1 MKKTLTLLAFCLL
14 SFNLTAQD
22 SLRLTFKLDGFK
34 TKDQLSISFSE
45 GQFLLPT
52 EKEEVTI
59 VRKLVGPE
67 SMAIIYKSRFKSLWI
82 DNNDITVTI
91 SKSGF
96 KNGIDVQGSPAEDL
110 WQQIVKAPKEERA
123 KILEENIKTK
133 MAQSYLASSSDRLL
147 PEDQKR
153 LLAMSN
159 PKTNDLAKY
168 NISLL
173 GLDVS
178 ERLKEGD
185 PMMDFIAST
194 IDDQQTSTEDL
205 RGKYILLD
213 FAGTGCGWCWVE
225 YPNMVKSLEKY
236 ENLQV
241 LTINEDFSHERW
253 RKMAEQRDINLPW
266 PVLWK
271 AENKKEIFAKYGIQ
285 VLPTHYLIS
294 PEGIILERW
303 QGEKDNK
310 LERALEK
317 HKVN

>member
-14 SFNLTAQD
+14 SLNLTAQD
-22 SLRLTFKLDGFK
+22 SLRLTFKLEGFK
-34 TKDQLSISFSE
+34 AKDQLSIAFSE

-52 EKEEVTI
+52 EKEELTI
-59 VRKLVGPE
+59 SRKLESPE
-67 SMAIIYKSRFKSLWI
+67 PMAILYKSKYKSLWI

-110 WQQIVKAPKEERA
+110 WQQIVKAPKDERA
-123 KILEENIKTK
+123 KILEENIDTK
-133 MAQSYLASSSDRLL
+133 MAQSYLSSRSNKLF
-147 PEDQKR
+147 PEDQER

-185 PMMDFIAST
+185 SMMDFIAST
-194 IDDQQTSTEDL
+194 IDNQVTSTEDL
-205 RGKYILLD
+205 RGKFILLD

-303 QGEKDNK
+303 QGAKDNK
-310 LERALEK
+310 LERVLQK

>member
-110 WQQIVKAPKEERA
+110 WQQIVKAPKEKRA
-123 KILEENIKTK
+123 ELLAENINTK
-133 MAQSYLASSSDRLL
+133 MAQSYLARSSDRLL
-147 PEDQKR
+147 PEDQER

-159 PKTNDLAKY
+159 SKTKDLAKY
-168 NISLL
+168 DLLMAYDISN
-173 GLDVS
+173 
-178 ERLKEGD
+178 RLKEGD

-194 IDDQQTSTEDL
+194 IDDQQTSTKDL
-205 RGKYILLD
+205 RGKFILLD
-213 FAGTGCGWCWVE
+213 FAGTNCGWCWVE
-225 YPNMVKSLEKY
+225 YPEMSKTLVNYK
-236 ENLQV
+236 NLQTFTFN
-241 LTINEDFSHERW
+241 LDFRHSQW
-253 RKMAEQRDINLPW
+253 QKIATQRNIELPW

-271 AENKKEIFAKYGIQ
+271 AENKQEIIDRYGIN
-285 VLPTHYLIS
+285 VLPTYYLIS
-294 PEGIILERW
+294 PDGTILDRW
-303 QGEKDNK
+303 QAGKVEKLIRK
-310 LERALEK
+310 LEQ